1 MECYLGSM
9 GIMYSRIIPETL
21 IIFRGFTEVVVLLY
35 YMLYKFSNDVPATYV
50 SMNVMNILSQASR
63 PYYRMEHI
71 EKKLVGLIQVRI
83 PAYSPCS
90 EENIKTSH
98 IILV

>member
-50 SMNVMNILSQASR
+50 SMNVMNILSQASQ
-63 PYYRMEHI
+63 PHYRMEHI
-71 EKKLVGLIQVRI
+71 EKKLVGLIPRYESQHIVPAVRR
-83 PAYSPCS
+83 
-90 EENIKTSH
+90 T
-98 IILV
+98 